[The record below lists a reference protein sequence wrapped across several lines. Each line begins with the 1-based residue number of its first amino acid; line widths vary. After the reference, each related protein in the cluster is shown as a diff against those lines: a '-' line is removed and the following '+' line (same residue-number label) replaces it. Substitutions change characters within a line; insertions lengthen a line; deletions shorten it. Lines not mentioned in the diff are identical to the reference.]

1 MTHAINSLAAVVFD
15 FDGVIVDTEPLHFE
29 AFRRIASPHGI
40 ELAWEAYRQKYMG
53 FDDRDAFRALFRDAG
68 RPLAEERLA
77 GLIDAKAAAFAK
89 LAESEGVEPY
99 PGAARLIGELAGRVP
114 LALCSGALR
123 SDVQPILA
131 RAGLKAC
138 FAVMVTAE
146 DVSVSKPDPESYRE
160 ALRRLA
166 ARFPDRTFPASRCV
180 AIEDTPAGIAAARGA
195 GLKVLAVRTTHAHGP
210 LAAADC
216 VQESLQALRVEDLEA
231 LARD

>member
-1 MTHAINSLAAVVFD
+1 MLAAVIFD
-15 FDGVIVDTEPLHFE
+15 FDGVIADTEPLHFE
-29 AFRRIASPHGI
+29 AFRSLAAPLGI
-40 ELAWEAYRQKYMG
+40 ELAWEAYRARYMG

-68 RPLAEERLA
+68 RSLAEEELA

-89 LAESEGVEPY
+89 LAEGQGVEPY
-99 PGAARLIGELAGRVP
+99 PGVVPLIGALAGRVP

-123 SDVQPILA
+123 SDVHPILE

-146 DVSVSKPDPESYRE
+146 DVAVSKPDPECYLE

-166 ARFPDRTFPASRCV
+166 ARFPGRAFPASRAV

-210 LAAADC
+210 LAVADR
-216 VQESLQALRVEDLEA
+216 VEDSLQNLAVEDLEA
-231 LARD
+231 LARV